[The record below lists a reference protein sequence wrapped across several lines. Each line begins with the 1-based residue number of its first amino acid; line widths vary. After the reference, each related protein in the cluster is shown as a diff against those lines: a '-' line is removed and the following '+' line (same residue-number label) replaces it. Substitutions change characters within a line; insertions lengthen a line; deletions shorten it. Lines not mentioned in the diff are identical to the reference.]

1 MMATPMT
8 AEDNDTGDLVVRGRK
23 PFAMIPT
30 ELARNPELG
39 SAAVRLWTVL
49 ATYAYGSDVVTRPS
63 RAALAR
69 NCGYSSVRAVDL
81 NLRQLERAG
90 WLTIEATRRA
100 DGGRGN
106 NRYILEWDARIPP
119 TATGSGQRGTT
130 PQPDPAA
137 GSRSSAGQ
145 TPVQNSAPGPVAP
158 VTPAKESAGGPE
170 NEFVRAPAKE
180 SARQR
185 EITTTKNPSPPRAAA
200 SCAVATDLGV
210 VDVEPAL
217 PVSGHEGK
225 PSERAATDLA
235 AAVKAS
241 IPSELARQIRTSVL
255 RDRCM
260 ALTALG
266 WTPERMASVARARS
280 WTGAGPGAVVRWV
293 GDLASDWS
301 PAIGSPDRQVA
312 IERQLAARKEHAAA
326 MEAARAASGM
336 RQEARRVAQELAARG
351 RARRA
356 EQIAS
361 NAGGK
366 TDHGNRSAPDVASEA
381 ASTAAAGTE
390 AT

>member
-1 MMATPMT
+1 MATPMT

-39 SAAVRLWTVL
+39 SSAVRLWTVL

-158 VTPAKESAGGPE
+158 VTPANESAGGPE

-180 SARQR
+180 SSRQR
-185 EITTTKNPSPPRAAA
+185 EITTTKNPSPPRAAD

-210 VDVEPAL
+210 VDVDPAL
-217 PVSGHEGK
+217 QVSGHEGK
-225 PSERAATDLA
+225 PSDRAATDLA

-255 RDRCM
+255 RDRCIRLSPRW
-260 ALTALG
+260 AGRPSG
-266 WTPERMASVARARS
+266 WPPWR
-280 WTGAGPGAVVRWV
+280 
-293 GDLASDWS
+293 
-301 PAIGSPDRQVA
+301 
-312 IERQLAARKEHAAA
+312 
-326 MEAARAASGM
+326 
-336 RQEARRVAQELAARG
+336 ELDRG
-351 RARRA
+351 RAQGQGPSSGGWAILRATGRRPLDPPTA
-356 EQIAS
+356 KLLSSANWPPARTRGRDGS
-361 NAGGK
+361 GPRSFGHAAGG
-366 TDHGNRSAPDVASEA
+366 
-381 ASTAAAGTE
+381 AAGRTR
-390 AT
+390 TRGTRPRTPR

>member
-1 MMATPMT
+1 MT
-8 AEDNDTGDLVVRGRK
+8 AEDNDTGELVVRGRK

-39 SAAVRLWTVL
+39 SSAVRLWTVL

-130 PQPDPAA
+130 PPPDPAA
-137 GSRSSAGQ
+137 GSRASAGQ
-145 TPVQNSAPGPVAP
+145 TPVKNSAPGPAAP
-158 VTPAKESAGGPE
+158 VTPANECAGGPE
-170 NEFVRAPAKE
+170 NVFVGPPAKE
-180 SARQR
+180 SSLQR
-185 EITTTKNPSPPRAAA
+185 KESITNKPSPPRAAGRG
-200 SCAVATDLGV
+200 AVATDLGV
-210 VDVEPAL
+210 VDVEPTL
-217 PVSGHEGK
+217 QVGGQVGNS
-225 PSERAATDLA
+225 SDRAATDLA

-255 RDRCM
+255 RDRCSG
-260 ALTALG
+260 LTALG

-301 PAIGSPDRQVA
+301 PPIGSPDRHAA
-312 IERQLAARKEHAAA
+312 IERQLAARKEHTAA

-336 RQEARRVAQELAARG
+336 RQEARRVARELAARG
-351 RARRA
+351 RARRGEA
-356 EQIAS
+356 IAT

-366 TDHGNRSAPDVASEA
+366 SADGNRPAPDPADKA